1 MADTEAVPPNPAEE
15 TSKRRC
21 TCVIAHP
28 QDEAERVRAQAALDN
43 GLATNHAHGV
53 FVACMQ
59 LLQPCPA
66 RYEVVAR

>member
-1 MADTEAVPPNPAEE
+1 MAGTEEASPNPAEGTGE
-15 TSKRRC
+15 RRC
-21 TCVIAHP
+21 ACVIAHP
-28 QDEAERVRAQAALDN
+28 QDDGERSRVQAALDN
-43 GLATNHAHGV
+43 GLATNDAHGV

>member
-1 MADTEAVPPNPAEE
+1 MASTEAVPPNPAEE
-15 TSKRRC
+15 TGKRRC
-21 TCVIAHP
+21 SCVIAHP
-28 QDEAERVRAQAALDN
+28 QDEAERAQAALDN
-43 GLATNHAHGV
+43 GLATNDAHGV

>member
-1 MADTEAVPPNPAEE
+1 MAGTEAAPPNPAEE
-15 TSKRRC
+15 TDKRRC
-21 TCVIAHP
+21 ACVIAHP
-28 QDEAERVRAQAALDN
+28 QSDDERARVQAALDN
-43 GLATNHAHGV
+43 GLATNDAHGV

>member
-1 MADTEAVPPNPAEE
+1 MTGTEAIPSNTTEQ
-15 TSKRRC
+15 TGKRRC
-21 TCVIAHP
+21 ICVIAHP
-28 QDEAERVRAQAALDN
+28 QDDDERARVQAALDN
-43 GLATNHAHGV
+43 GLATNDAHGV